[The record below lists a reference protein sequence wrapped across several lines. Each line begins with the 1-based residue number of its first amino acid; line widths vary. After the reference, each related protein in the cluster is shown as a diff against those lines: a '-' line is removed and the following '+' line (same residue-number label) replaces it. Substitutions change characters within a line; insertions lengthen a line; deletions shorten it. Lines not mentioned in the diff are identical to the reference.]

1 MKRLNRPGAVMGL
14 FALALEAT
22 GVAAGAYVYG
32 DFPIKILGV
41 PLCIPVMWVLV
52 MTLAYVVSL
61 EHGPLIGVLA
71 AYSVALIL
79 EPVAFYTGIWTWL
92 EPYTAQIYFGSTIA
106 NALVW
111 AGMCLIG
118 IKLWDMK
125 HPSTKGGIRPRLL
138 LHPTGV
144 R

>member
-1 MKRLNRPGAVMGL
+1 MRKLKCPGAVMGL
-14 FALALEAT
+14 FALGLEAT

-41 PLCIPVMWVLV
+41 PLCISLMWVLV
-52 MTLAYVVSL
+52 MALAYVVSERYGL
-61 EHGPLIGVLA
+61 TVGVLA
-71 AYSVALIL
+71 TCSVDLIL

-92 EPYTAQIYFGSTIA
+92 EPYTPQIYFGSTIA

-118 IKLWDMK
+118 IKLWELK
-125 HPSTKGGIRPRLL
+125 LERSS
-138 LHPTGV
+138 V
-144 R
+144 RRWLR